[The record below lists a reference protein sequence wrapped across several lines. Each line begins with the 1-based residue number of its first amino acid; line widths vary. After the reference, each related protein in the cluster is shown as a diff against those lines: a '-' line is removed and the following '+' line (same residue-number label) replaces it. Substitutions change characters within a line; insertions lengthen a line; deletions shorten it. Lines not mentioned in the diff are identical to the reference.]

1 MEKKPLVTVLTPTY
15 NRVHLLETL
24 VQSLCRQSV
33 QDFQWLVV
41 DDGSTDGTEQY
52 FVELKK
58 RELPFAWEYH
68 RQENGDKHT
77 ALNAA
82 HPYIQG
88 GLVLILDS
96 DDYLTDD
103 AIETIKTDWPKYRGR
118 DDLCGLNCFREKP
131 DGKNISAENPEDFYV
146 ANYVDYIINNRIRG
160 NHCEVDDCR
169 KCFTNRV
176 CVKVRLKEMLLYWV
190 YAHCAGYSFTKTMET
205 SGRPAGMALM
215 ALPGALLYS
224 YWKKKYQGEKK

>member
-1 MEKKPLVTVLTPTY
+1 M
-15 NRVHLLETL
+15 
-24 VQSLCRQSV
+24 
-33 QDFQWLVV
+33 
-41 DDGSTDGTEQY
+41 
-52 FVELKK
+52 
-58 RELPFAWEYH
+58 
-68 RQENGDKHT
+68 
-77 ALNAA
+77 
-82 HPYIQG
+82 
-88 GLVLILDS
+88 LILDS

-118 DDLCGLNCFREKP
+118 DDLCGLNYFREKP

-160 NHCEVDDCR
+160 DHCEVVRADLLKASLFPVYPGERFMAESWLWNTVAAQHQWVYRNKAIYVCEYLEGGLTKSGRALRMKCPYGMMDDCR
-169 KCFTNRV
+169 KYFTNRV
-176 CVKVRLKEMLLYWV
+176 CVTVRLKEMLLYWV

-224 YWKKKYQGEKK
+224 YWKKKYLGEKK